1 MATYQHIAVQ
11 QLKRPL
17 TVNSKDT
24 RVTLDGQ
31 SKIDYDENVI
41 INITGKEDN
50 SISSSK
56 GGQDE
61 PAEISSD
68 EGCEDD

>member
-1 MATYQHIAVQ
+1 M
-11 QLKRPL
+11 
-17 TVNSKDT
+17 

-31 SKIDYDENVI
+31 SKIDDDEDVT

-50 SISSSK
+50 SISSSE

-61 PAEISSD
+61 TTEISND
-68 EGCEDD
+68 KEFEDD

>member
-1 MATYQHIAVQ
+1 MIHQHITFQ

-17 TVNSKDT
+17 VVNSKDM

-31 SKIDYDENVI
+31 SKIDDDEDVT

-50 SISSSK
+50 SISSSE

-61 PAEISSD
+61 TTEISND
-68 EGCEDD
+68 KEFEDD